1 MNRARLIVAATV
13 IAIGGVALL
22 GPTTHAQAP
31 QLNSVL
37 AGKKLTPPIR
47 GEAQVQFTACAGNA
61 VGCTKRNNDVIVTNV
76 PVKNVSSGPI
86 ARLTVNITWYDKAG
100 AIVSGG
106 RGVINGLLQP
116 GELGNVTIETPYNA
130 RMQTNNFV
138 FSHVNGTV
146 KPLKVAK
153 LEPAATAA
161 AATQRRPRRSDQKLL
176 KLFEADRSHVLGT
189 ATI

>member
-1 MNRARLIVAATV
+1 MNRVRSIVAATV
-13 IAIGGVALL
+13 IAIGGVVLL
-22 GPTTHAQAP
+22 GPAAYAQQAP

-61 VGCTKRNNDVIVTNV
+61 VGCTKRNNDVIVTTV

-86 ARLTVNITWYDKAG
+86 ARLTINITWYDKAG

-106 RGVINGLLQP
+106 RGVVNGIIQP
-116 GELGNVTIETPYNA
+116 GEVANVMIETPYNA

-146 KPLKVAK
+146 KPMKVAK
-153 LEPAATAA
+153 LEGPTTAA
-161 AATQRRPRRSDQKLL
+161 PTTSTPTTSTPAK
-176 KLFEADRSHVLGT
+176 
-189 ATI
+189 